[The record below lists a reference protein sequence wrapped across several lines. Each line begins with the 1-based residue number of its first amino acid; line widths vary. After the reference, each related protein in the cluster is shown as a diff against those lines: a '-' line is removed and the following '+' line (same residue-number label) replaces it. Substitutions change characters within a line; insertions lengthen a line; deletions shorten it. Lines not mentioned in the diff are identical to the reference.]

1 MLNRLFPRLRRNR
14 DLVENLHAATMVEAR
29 QRAFFSDLG
38 VPDTVEGRFDV
49 LTLHL
54 VLVVRRL
61 KMLPSPGPEMAQEL
75 VDTAFRHFD
84 SALREMG
91 VGDVTV
97 PKRMKTLAEAF
108 LGRAKAYEEALR
120 SDAPEALTA
129 AVLRNVY
136 NDRAECSA
144 FAAVVSAYV
153 RGVLV
158 AYESIELAPFEQ
170 GLLPK
175 VTIDGFIGEL
185 KA

>member
-14 DLVENLHAATMVEAR
+14 DLVEKLHAATMAEAR

-54 VLVVRRL
+54 VLLVRRL
-61 KMLPSPGPEMAQEL
+61 KRMPSPGPEMAQEL

-108 LGRAKAYEEALR
+108 LGRAKAYEEALG
-120 SDAPEALTA
+120 SEAPEALNS
-129 AVLRNVY
+129 AVLRNIY
-136 NDRAECSA
+136 SNRAECAA
-144 FAAVVSAYV
+144 FARAVGAYV
-153 RGVLV
+153 REVEA
-158 AYESIELAPFEQ
+158 AYEGSELALFAQGQVPKVSIER
-170 GLLPK
+170 
-175 VTIDGFIGEL
+175 FIGEL

>member
-14 DLVENLHAATMVEAR
+14 DLVENLHASTMAEAR

-54 VLVVRRL
+54 VLLVRRL
-61 KMLPSPGPEMAQEL
+61 KLMPSPGPEMAQEL

-120 SDAPEALTA
+120 SEVPEALNS
-129 AVLRNVY
+129 AVLRNIY
-136 NDRAECSA
+136 ANRAECAA
-144 FAAVVSAYV
+144 FAGAVSAYV
-153 RGVLV
+153 RDVVV
-158 AYESIELAPFEQ
+158 AYDGAELALFERGQVPKVSIER
-170 GLLPK
+170 
-175 VTIDGFIGEL
+175 FIGEL

>member
-14 DLVENLHAATMVEAR
+14 DLVEKLHATVMIEAR
-29 QRAFFSDLG
+29 QMAFFSDLG

-61 KMLPSPGPEMAQEL
+61 NMLPSPGPEIAQDL

-97 PKRMKTLAEAF
+97 PKRMKALAEAF
-108 LGRAKAYEEALR
+108 LGRAKAYEDALR
-120 SDAPEALTA
+120 RDVPDALTA
-129 AVLRNVY
+129 AVLRNIY
-136 NDRAECSA
+136 ANRAECAA
-144 FAAVVSAYV
+144 FAGALGAYV
-153 RGVLV
+153 RDAVM
-158 AYESIELAPFEQ
+158 AYEGAELALFERGQ
-170 GLLPK
+170 IPK
-175 VTIDGFIGEL
+175 VSIDRFIGES
-185 KA
+185 KV